1 MVDWFIC
8 LVSTPPAVT
17 WALGQLFVPITLKL
31 QSVRMSAIL
40 DRSCFDKAET
50 GVFSFSMPAALKR
63 LIPPVLRA
71 AGIETGV
78 FSFSMPAA
86 LSTGGISLLF
96 IRPTRLNWAVFLG
109 DTWFRQVKSSNTWPL
124 VIVSIRVSLMLGL
137 LPSIRSWPALL
148 LSCKIGGPDTP

>member
-50 GVFSFSMPAALKR
+50 GVFSFSMPAAL
-63 LIPPVLRA
+63 
-71 AGIETGV
+71 
-78 FSFSMPAA
+78 
-86 LSTGGISLLF
+86 STGGISLLF

-124 VIVSIRVSLMLGL
+124 VMVSIRVSLMLGL